1 MLKIASLPNIFGASR
16 KPEHPGIASIK
27 VKIRPL
33 SRRARISVPL
43 LWVSYGLMA
52 VNAVVLMSYLFGVN
66 QAASVGYEI
75 KKIQQKIAIQQT
87 ENQALS
93 LKISEQASIASIQSD
108 YLNHGYV
115 PIGQTSYLQVNS
127 FTDNNSNTSSN

>member
-1 MLKIASLPNIFGASR
+1 MLKIASLPNFFGASK

-33 SRRARISVPL
+33 RRAARVSVPL

-52 VNAVVLMSYLFGVN
+52 LNAVVLMSYLFGVN
-66 QAASVGYEI
+66 QSASTGYEI
-75 KKIQQKIAIQQT
+75 KKIQKAIALEQT
-87 ENQALS
+87 QNQALS
-93 LKISEQASIASIQSD
+93 LKISEQASIASIQAD

-115 PIGQTSYLQVNS
+115 PISQSSYLQVRYFS
-127 FTDNNSNTSSN
+127 DKTSNTSSN